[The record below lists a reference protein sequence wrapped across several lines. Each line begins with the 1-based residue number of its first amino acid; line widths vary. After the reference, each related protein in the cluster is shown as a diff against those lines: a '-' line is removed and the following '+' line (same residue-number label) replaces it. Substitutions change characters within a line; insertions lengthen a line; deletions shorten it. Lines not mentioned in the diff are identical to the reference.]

1 MNVVE
6 EGPTR
11 TDDKRGETRSR
22 KMVRKIKVDV
32 NVNVMRNATKQNK
45 KNYFIVF
52 DYYNFTTDNNGARLK
67 SNATEDY

>member
-1 MNVVE
+1 MRNE
-6 EGPTR
+6 ER
-11 TDDKRGETRSR
+11 RGQASR
-22 KMVRKIKVDV
+22 KMVRKIKVNV
-32 NVNVMRNATKQNK
+32 NVNENVMRNATKQNK